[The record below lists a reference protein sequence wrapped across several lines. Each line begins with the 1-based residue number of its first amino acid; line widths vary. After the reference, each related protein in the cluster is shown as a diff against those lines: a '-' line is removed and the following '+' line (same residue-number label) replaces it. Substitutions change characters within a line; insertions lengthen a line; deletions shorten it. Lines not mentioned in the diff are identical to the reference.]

1 MRSAFRIGNHPLH
14 PILLPFPL
22 AFLTGAFGFDLGARL
37 LERPA
42 WGSTALHLI
51 AAGLVTGVLAA
62 IPGVVDY
69 LRVLPPN
76 STGKTRATRHGLTN
90 STALALFG
98 IALLLRDGGGIA
110 DWSVLALEAAGT
122 AVLMSGAWMG
132 GTLVV
137 RNQIGI
143 DHRYAEAGKW
153 SEARI
158 TARAGQPVRV
168 ARSDE
173 LVINQMKLLHVN
185 GRRIVLGRTE
195 DGYVAFDDRCTHRG
209 ASLADGV
216 MICGTVQCPW
226 HGSQFRTDS
235 GLVSAGPA
243 GLEIATYRTEERD
256 GEVHLTL

>member
-22 AFLTGAFGFDLGARL
+22 AFLPGAFGFDLAARL

-42 WGSTALHLI
+42 WGSTGLHLL
-51 AAGLVTGVLAA
+51 AAGLATGVLAA
-62 IPGVVDY
+62 IPGFIDY
-69 LRVLPPN
+69 LRVVPPN
-76 STGKTRATRHGLTN
+76 STGKTRAARHGLIN
-90 STALALFG
+90 SSGLTLFAVALV
-98 IALLLRDGGGIA
+98 LRDGGGVA
-110 DWSVLALEAAGT
+110 DWSVLALEALGT
-122 AVLMSGAWMG
+122 AVLMTGAWLG
-132 GTLVV
+132 GTLIV

-153 SEARI
+153 AEQRL
-158 TARAGQPVRV
+158 TARPGQPVVV
-168 ARSDE
+168 ARTDE
-173 LVINQMKLLHVN
+173 LAINQMKLLRVN
-185 GRRIVLGRTE
+185 GRRIVLGRSE

-209 ASLADGV
+209 GSLADGV

-243 GLEIATYRTEERD
+243 GIEIATYRTEERD